1 MPVQIVVSLP
11 QDAAPSGGEPQT
23 QLNQWLSDNL
33 GVSEQDVAN
42 IDIPSFK
49 IGTLDNLVNQS
60 DELARLDEQLQQI
73 FSKSAELIDNL
84 YQGNKAQIAAAKKID
99 NSYSAEKYL
108 AQFTWNSSKFRVDK
122 SIPDLIDLIS
132 KEAFQL
138 DSDVRSCFNSYSAAK
153 TNLSAV
159 DRKQTGNLSIRSLH
173 DVVRRDQFVLD
184 SEYLQTVLV
193 AVPVQQKSDFINNY
207 ETLTQLVVPRSAS
220 IIAQDS
226 EFVLFNVT
234 MFRKVVSE
242 FLSKCRDNKWT
253 PREFKYSEALIE
265 DMRKEQQNASQNER
279 KLYGEIVRLSR
290 TAYSDIYKN
299 WIHLR
304 VIRIYVESVLRYG
317 LPPNFLTAVINA
329 DPSKG
334 AKSIEKCESLL
345 VDKFGYLGGAAFSK
359 DKRGKLK
366 GDSDL
371 HEYGAL
377 VDNEYKPFVLFYM
390 EV

>member
-1 MPVQIVVSLP
+1 LSLP
-11 QDAAPSGGEPQT
+11 QEAAPSGGDPQT
-23 QLNQWLSDNL
+23 QLNRWLSESL
-33 GVSEQDVAN
+33 SVAESDVAN

-60 DELARLDEQLQQI
+60 EELTKLDGQFQQI
-73 FSKSAELIDNL
+73 FTKSGDLIDSL
-84 YQGNKAQIAAAKKID
+84 YQGNKAQISAAKRID
-99 NSYSAEKYL
+99 SNYVAEKYL
-108 AQFTWNSSKFRVDK
+108 ALFTWNSNKFRIDK

-132 KEAFQL
+132 KETFQL
-138 DSDVRSCFNSYSAAK
+138 DSDVRTSFNNYSAAK
-153 TNLSAV
+153 TNLTAV
-159 DRKQTGNLSIRSLH
+159 DRRQTGNLSVRSLH
-173 DVVRRDQFVLD
+173 DVVRREHFVLD
-184 SEYLQTVLV
+184 SEYLQTVLI
-193 AVPVQQKSDFINNY
+193 AVPLQQKADFLNIY

-226 EFVLFNVT
+226 EYILFNVT
-234 MFRKVVSE
+234 LFRKVASE
-242 FLSKCRDNKWT
+242 FVAKSRDHKWT
-253 PREFKYSEALIE
+253 PRDFKYSDSLIE
-265 DMRKEQQNASQNER
+265 DMRKEQQNASQTER

-317 LPPNFLTAVINA
+317 LPPNFLTAIINA
-329 DPSKG
+329 DPAKG
-334 AKSIEKCESLL
+334 AKSVDKCEATLIE
-345 VDKFGYLGGAAFSK
+345 KFGYLGGAAFSK